1 MAFVTS
7 SNDVIE
13 GLAALPVSMGFNFV
27 LVVSLTLIALSR
39 ADTVGEALTYS
50 KDNVKDIDADL
61 LKLAAIPS
69 ISSLP
74 EHARDIVAASEWLIE
89 KLKAAGLEVN
99 MSIILDA
106 CHCCYI
112 TTSNEHSA

>member
-1 MAFVTS
+1 MPF
-7 SNDVIE
+7 
-13 GLAALPVSMGFNFV
+13 SMGIHPV
-27 LVVSLTLIALSR
+27 LVVGLTLIALSS
-39 ADTVGEALTYS
+39 ANNVEEAITYS
-50 KDNVKDIDADL
+50 KDNVENIDADL

-99 MSIILDA
+99 GCMISDT
-106 CHCCYI
+106 CPYCYG
-112 TTSNEHSA
+112 TPLNGQYP